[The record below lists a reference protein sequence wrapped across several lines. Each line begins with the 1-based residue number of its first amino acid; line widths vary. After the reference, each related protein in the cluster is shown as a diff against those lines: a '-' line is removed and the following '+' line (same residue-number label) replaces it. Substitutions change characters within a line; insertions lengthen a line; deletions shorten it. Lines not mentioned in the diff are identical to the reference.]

1 MAARCRGC
9 WPGVSTCPWCS
20 TRTVPALCEPRG
32 PISASMAA
40 LWLMTRQ
47 ARSCANAMPIGLLL
61 NSVSNSC
68 ALAWSAPCAAR
79 VLHAGAQQGIA
90 QQRDLANRHMAGQA
104 GRPSRGQLVQR
115 PRHAARHQRR
125 QQQAE
130 QQAAAAGGERGDDG
144 LAVCR
149 VDRRGRHGHAHTPA
163 GHRAR
168 PARRHRRRGR
178 RRRWSDARRHGR
190 RAWSAAASR
199 GKAVPAGAT
208 AAIE

>member
-1 MAARCRGC
+1 MAARCSGC
-9 WPGVSTCPWCS
+9 WPGASTCPWCR
-20 TRTVPALCEPRG
+20 TRTVPAFCEPRG

-68 ALAWSAPCAAR
+68 GLGLQRAMRGR
-79 VLHAGAQQGIA
+79 VLHAGAQQGVA
-90 QQRDLANRHMAGQA
+90 QQRDLAHRHTAGQA
-104 GRPSRGQLVQR
+104 GRPLRGQLVQR

-130 QQAAAAGGERGDDG
+130 QQAAATGGERGDDG

-149 VDRRGRHGHAHTPA
+149 VDRRGRHGHAHPPA

-168 PARRHRRRGR
+168 PAMRHRRRGR
-178 RRRWSDARRHGR
+178 RRRSSDARPTRPSAHGGGGIARQGRAGR
-190 RAWSAAASR
+190 RHR
-199 GKAVPAGAT
+199 GHG
-208 AAIE
+208 